1 MSTEIGPRVP
11 LPTHNKVTL
20 IGHRMPSTSKQMK
33 LIAHTKGVK
42 EDIDCRIITPKTV
55 RSAHAQSVSDSI
67 QGSPPRHRPLH
78 GSHRMTRP
86 LRPPRNRAPKR
97 ANESKLDG
105 SGHPITRK
113 AVNGTRNAPVARFVK
128 NLTSTENGTISRPT
142 GSHES
147 GRESRNRHTLLT
159 AFPNVPDRTA
169 GARYVPAAGPSR
181 PRSDHPH
188 RTPADDRGLTA

>member
-20 IGHRMPSTSKQMK
+20 IGHRMPSASKQMK

-42 EDIDCRIITPKTV
+42 EDIDCRIITPKTA
-55 RSAHAQSVSDSI
+55 RSAHAQRVSDSI

-86 LRPPRNRAPKR
+86 PPPPRNRAPKR

-105 SGHPITRK
+105 GGHPITGK
-113 AVNGTRNAPVARFVK
+113 VVNGARNAPVARFAK
-128 NLTSTENGTISRPT
+128 NLTSAKNGTISRPK

-147 GRESRNRHTLLT
+147 GRESRNRHTLLA

-169 GARYVPAAGPSR
+169 RVRYVPAANR
-181 PRSDHPH
+181 PCCR
-188 RTPADDRGLTA
+188 RGRA